1 MNLLFQFIQS
11 LINKL
16 MQPINKTKYLLFCL
30 GFACILSSCNSSSS
44 NSEKSAETEEG
55 HGHEHGATEKT
66 TITSLTDEQIKEVGI
81 QFGQIEQKNL
91 TARITANGV
100 LNVPNNNRSNVTP
113 LYGGVIQSLN
123 VQLGDHVR
131 KGQTIATIINPQFIQ
146 LQEDY
151 LNANNEIQA
160 AEQELQRQQEL
171 NAGNAG
177 VKRNLQNAVSNL
189 NILRTKKAS
198 SAKQLQLLGINPNAI
213 STSNLR
219 SALSISSPINGVVSN
234 IFAKLGSYVDVSSPI
249 VEVVDNSMI
258 HLDLQVFERDLPK
271 LKVGQE
277 ISFTTTNNPS
287 KIYTA
292 KISQIGASFENE
304 SKTIA
309 IHSMVVGDKSG
320 LIDGMNTSGSISV
333 EDVTTAA
340 VPDEAIVESE
350 GKTFIFIETDKK
362 PEAEHEDHE
371 HAAGEEHDHAG
382 EHDHPE
388 EPHVH
393 KEGEEHDHAEH
404 SKSINFE
411 KIEVL
416 RGVSSMGY
424 TGITPVVEIP
434 ANSKI
439 VVKNAFFINAKMVG
453 TVGHSH

>member
-1 MNLLFQFIQS
+1 
-11 LINKL
+11 

-30 GFACILSSCNSSSS
+30 GFACILSSCNSSSN

-234 IFAKLGSYVDVSSPI
+234 IFAKLGSYVDVSSPT

-258 HLDLQVFERDLPK
+258 HL
-271 LKVGQE
+271 
-277 ISFTTTNNPS
+277 
-287 KIYTA
+287 
-292 KISQIGASFENE
+292 
-304 SKTIA
+304 
-309 IHSMVVGDKSG
+309 
-320 LIDGMNTSGSISV
+320 
-333 EDVTTAA
+333 
-340 VPDEAIVESE
+340 
-350 GKTFIFIETDKK
+350 
-362 PEAEHEDHE
+362 
-371 HAAGEEHDHAG
+371 EEHSYPQYG
-382 EHDHPE
+382 
-388 EPHVH
+388 
-393 KEGEEHDHAEH
+393 G
-404 SKSINFE
+404 
-411 KIEVL
+411 
-416 RGVSSMGY
+416 RR
-424 TGITPVVEIP
+424 
-434 ANSKI
+434 
-439 VVKNAFFINAKMVG
+439 
-453 TVGHSH
+453 

>member
-1 MNLLFQFIQS
+1 
-11 LINKL
+11 

-30 GFACILSSCNSSSS
+30 GFACILSSCNSSSN

-271 LKVGQE
+271 LKVG
-277 ISFTTTNNPS
+277 
-287 KIYTA
+287 
-292 KISQIGASFENE
+292 
-304 SKTIA
+304 
-309 IHSMVVGDKSG
+309 
-320 LIDGMNTSGSISV
+320 
-333 EDVTTAA
+333 
-340 VPDEAIVESE
+340 
-350 GKTFIFIETDKK
+350 
-362 PEAEHEDHE
+362 
-371 HAAGEEHDHAG
+371 
-382 EHDHPE
+382 
-388 EPHVH
+388 
-393 KEGEEHDHAEH
+393 
-404 SKSINFE
+404 
-411 KIEVL
+411 
-416 RGVSSMGY
+416 
-424 TGITPVVEIP
+424 
-434 ANSKI
+434 
-439 VVKNAFFINAKMVG
+439 
-453 TVGHSH
+453 